1 MASQTEQIQI
11 AFKHTLD
18 IYGARSDRQWF
29 EETYGAKHVVVASD
43 VWSKTPPYNDP
54 TTGISQGIVT
64 SEIDFVLTLD
74 PFSSNRLW
82 VAKTIPGSWPFLGSL
97 TNWVLLNSQ
106 RIKNW
111 VSPTIFGASY
121 VFVLKQNNGTLIP
134 TGNWEWN
141 FSEGLL
147 HLDDGNTVP
156 DKGWLAPLKLTGFR
170 YIGPFVGASTGFGSP
185 VQAITDLRAVSSI
198 ERADKQIRLVEDKKA
213 IYAFDTS
220 GLGSDDGDT
229 TIVPGDVI
237 VPAPGRWF
245 RTASAGQDHE
255 SLTGLLGGA
264 PNDHVHLSSTL
275 VGYVPTSGEKSALAG
290 TSGTPG
296 PSNKYVTDGDS
307 RNTNSR
313 APTAHGTNHKEGGGD
328 EVATATSAANAI
340 PKADAGGK
348 LDSWVT
354 ANAIAATPSLRKLG
368 TGSTDACAGD
378 DTRLL
383 DEKVKLSAVDPTAGY
398 LEDKITG
405 SGTNSTKLGVGAAAT
420 GTSSVSFGY
429 NAQATALNAVAIGGG
444 SGATSSNTT
453 SFGQSAQANSTDAT
467 AIGYNAQA
475 KTFAGT
481 TAVGSGALATG
492 LNSVAVGLG
501 AQAISHQTASVGQ
514 SALAGGVNAVAY
526 GYDAHA
532 TGGDTLAFGSSA
544 RAGSQGQVSIG
555 ANAGATSGNPANAV
569 AIGSSA
575 LGYNL
580 SVAIGFAANA
590 GSIAGNGW
598 SIAIGGS
605 AAAAGNQSVAIGYTA
620 TASQQFSVAVGYGA
634 LASAVNSMAVGWGT
648 TASGTSSIAI
658 GVSTSATQLDSSA
671 VGSGANAS
679 GLRGSAFG
687 RSAQATFADSTAVGY
702 NAQAVA
708 LNSAA
713 FGSGA
718 QALGPSS
725 YALGKGSIAS
735 GGNSVAIGS
744 LATTVGSGGD
754 AIAIGVLA
762 SSATYASVVIGR
774 LASAGGS
781 GTTKVAIGYT
791 AAAGG
796 DGAVAVG
803 QNTIANG
810 DGSVAIG
817 KTASTVAYLN
827 ALAIGEGALATANN
841 DGQIGSAIKPINLT
855 GYGDLNWPGGFVHQ
869 VGPWEQDNVAA
880 GQSVVA
886 LFLTGSV
893 TRTGR
898 VAVRAG
904 SILGVVVR
912 SNEAQTAGTLTV
924 EVTKNGVGVGL
935 TAVLDGINTTVK
947 ASTQAKGVDTFVA
960 GDSIGVIITT
970 DGAWAPTTADITV
983 EVLIEE

>member
-405 SGTNSTKLGVGAAAT
+405 SGTNSTKLGVGA
-420 GTSSVSFGY
+420 
-429 NAQATALNAVAIGGG
+429 
-444 SGATSSNTT
+444 
-453 SFGQSAQANSTDAT
+453 
-467 AIGYNAQA
+467 
-475 KTFAGT
+475 
-481 TAVGSGALATG
+481 
-492 LNSVAVGLG
+492 
-501 AQAISHQTASVGQ
+501 
-514 SALAGGVNAVAY
+514 
-526 GYDAHA
+526 
-532 TGGDTLAFGSSA
+532 
-544 RAGSQGQVSIG
+544 
-555 ANAGATSGNPANAV
+555 
-569 AIGSSA
+569 
-575 LGYNL
+575 
-580 SVAIGFAANA
+580 
-590 GSIAGNGW
+590 
-598 SIAIGGS
+598 
-605 AAAAGNQSVAIGYTA
+605 
-620 TASQQFSVAVGYGA
+620 

-718 QALGPSS
+718 QALGSSS

-781 GTTKVAIGYT
+781 GATKVAIGYT